1 MRTTG
6 VPPSPR
12 GGHTAVVH
20 GDSLYAF
27 GGKSGRSPFN
37 DLCGF
42 DFDAGA
48 WAQVRAVAPVPA
60 PRCAH
65 VCVAHGS
72 SLYVFGGYD
81 GRRYFDDC
89 YAFSFEPAGPN
100 PAMALSLA
108 GDLALLVD
116 NAQFADI
123 EFALDD
129 GRRLVAHK
137 SILFARSDY
146 FRKMLAGGYRE
157 AADARVQIGAG
168 GRAGGRVGGREGQRE
183 AARALRGER
192 GPAVCRGARASCQ
205 PSSQSASE
213 RRFASAC
220 LPT

>member
-1 MRTTG
+1 VRTTG

-12 GGHTAVVH
+12 GGHTAVVYR
-20 GDSLYAF
+20 DSLYAF

-37 DLCGF
+37 DLCAL
-42 DFDAGA
+42 DFERGA
-48 WAQVRAVAPVPA
+48 WAQVRTVAPVPA

-100 PAMALSLA
+100 PATALSLA
-108 GDLALLVD
+108 GDLAQMV
-116 NAQFADI
+116 NNPQFADI

-129 GRRLVAHK
+129 GRCLCAHK

-146 FRKMLAGGYRE
+146 FRKMLTGGYRE
-157 AADARVQIGAG
+157 AADARVQIGAARE
-168 GRAGGRVGGREGQRE
+168 RASERARE
-183 AARALRGER
+183 
-192 GPAVCRGARASCQ
+192 GARARATARERASDDRASRR
-205 PSSQSASE
+205 PSLLES
-213 RRFASAC
+213 RRPADRRAQAAG
-220 LPT
+220 